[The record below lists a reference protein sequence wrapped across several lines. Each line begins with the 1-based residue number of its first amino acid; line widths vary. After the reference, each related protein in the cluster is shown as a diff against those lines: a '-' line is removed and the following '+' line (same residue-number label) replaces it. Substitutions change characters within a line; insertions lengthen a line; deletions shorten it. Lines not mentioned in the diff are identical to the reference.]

1 MFAFIPDPFPQFAYM
16 GVFRSFRISKST
28 NVAFFLSS
36 SYPQWGDAFKK
47 FEPTNQ
53 PKTPLSFFSVT
64 RTGWQPLGQRARW
77 NQSLVFQ
84 GMWTWSQT
92 SGQATQ
98 TYSEQ
103 SSQSQVSLGGISE
116 VSHAGISQLSL
127 DRHYQNP
134 QLRMASLWWWT

>member
-1 MFAFIPDPFPQFAYM
+1 MFPFLPDPSPQFAHV
-16 GVFRSFRISKST
+16 GIFRIFRISKST
-28 NVAFFLSS
+28 NVAFFSFLFLS
-36 SYPQWGDAFKK
+36 QWGDAFNK
-47 FEPTNQ
+47 FEPTNP
-53 PKTPLSFFSVT
+53 PKIPLSFFPVT
-64 RTGWQPLGQRARW
+64 WTGWQPLGQRARW

-84 GMWTWSQT
+84 GVWTWSRT

-103 SSQSQVSLGGISE
+103 SSQSQVSLGGISD
-116 VSHAGISQLSL
+116 VSHTGISQLSL